1 VHRENEKGLGFRAG
15 LWQSFTKVSVRNTTE
30 QNRAKSK
37 ALGTV
42 FVFAPRLIIYKL
54 QMLPGSGKQK
64 PRPPPRPSL
73 NNVQDFSA
81 TILLK

>member
-1 VHRENEKGLGFRAG
+1 VQRGNEKGWGFVQVYG
-15 LWQSFTKVSVRNTTE
+15 KVSPKFQFATQQNKTE
-30 QNRAKSK
+30 PSK